1 MNVELTLVSLLQERD
16 AFLRSMVNK
25 AGVDI
30 FMALNRNQES
40 FLIPSKRRKSS
51 VHGVLCHGV
60 FIILNTEKLG
70 PTNRQGLVLDSG
82 ATLV

>member
-25 AGVDI
+25 GVDI
-30 FMALNRNQES
+30 FMVLNRNQES